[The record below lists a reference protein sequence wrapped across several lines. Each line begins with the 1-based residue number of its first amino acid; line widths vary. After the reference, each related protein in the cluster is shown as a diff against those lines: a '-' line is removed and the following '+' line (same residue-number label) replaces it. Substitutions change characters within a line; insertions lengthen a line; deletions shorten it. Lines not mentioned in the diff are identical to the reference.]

1 MFFNELVRTVTDIAT
16 ALTGSEL
23 SDRDRLDKETSIRS
37 KLDRNA
43 GGAWVD
49 IPGRTIEIEDD
60 HVRKPIKL
68 SK

>member
-1 MFFNELVRTVTDIAT
+1 MFFNEIVRTVTDIAT

-49 IPGRTIEIEDD
+49 IPGHTIETD
-60 HVRKPIKL
+60 HKPIKL
-68 SK
+68 K